1 LAGPFCPG
9 LSASSRRIRTPCEP
23 VSSCQWPSLLSW
35 SCCRCAARPP
45 IMCRHKINL
54 HLQMGMNKNPPL
66 LDLAIGR
73 TCSPLATISFMLPES
88 RVTPPLSPAEAAR
101 IALELYSLHADVRPL
116 PGEYDDNFHLTT
128 PEGRAFVLK
137 IMHAARETSFVDMQC
152 RAPRHLA
159 GRAPHLAL
167 PRAIPNSSGQLFAHV
182 QTADGAA
189 ASFGSSRSCLA
200 LHWPKCNLTRPN
212 CWRVSAAS
220 LARWTRPWWIFLT
233 RRQTAF

>member
-1 LAGPFCPG
+1 
-9 LSASSRRIRTPCEP
+9 
-23 VSSCQWPSLLSW
+23 
-35 SCCRCAARPP
+35 
-45 IMCRHKINL
+45 
-54 HLQMGMNKNPPL
+54 
-66 LDLAIGR
+66 
-73 TCSPLATISFMLPES
+73 MLPES

-152 RAPRHLA
+152 RALAHLA

-182 QTADGAA
+182 QTADGAGRIVWLLSFLPGVALAEVQPHPPELLESLGRFLGEMDA
-189 ASFGSSRSCLA
+189 AL
-200 LHWPKCNLTRPN
+200 
-212 CWRVSAAS
+212 VE
-220 LARWTRPWWIFLT
+220 
-233 RRQTAF
+233 TAF